1 MTDPDNIDPADLR
14 MRTSKSGGRT
24 RHQHTLRWMKFVGV
38 GVIECVDL
46 FVVYWLD
53 LDYFRSAIV
62 TAFASILVVLMIGSA
77 VYDSEAAQRHLNR
90 QFRIATAMKLTGF
103 ERCPILGARGKA
115 LLWAAIFL
123 INVLNI
129 LVFLD
134 QIAGAMFI
142 D

>member
-1 MTDPDNIDPADLR
+1 MTEPDNIDPADLR
-14 MRTSKSGGRT
+14 IAYEQEWRQY
-24 RHQHTLRWMKFVGV
+24 RHQDTLRWMKFVGV
-38 GVIECVDL
+38 GLIECVYL

-53 LDYFRSAIV
+53 LDYFRSAVV

-90 QFRIATAMKLTGF
+90 QFRIATAMKLTPF